1 MLGDQVSLAD
11 VLLVPQIFNAKRFDC
26 RLDHVPTLM
35 LIFDHCMQV
44 PAFEAARPE
53 RQPDFA

>member
-1 MLGDQVSLAD
+1 